1 VVPNSPTRWDGD
13 TGLPVRC
20 NRRPNPSRLVYRHA
34 VLPITAAVLQR
45 SSSNRPAR
53 PRSQSAQLARL
64 KPTQLAKIKTHPTGQ
79 DQNPPNWPRSKP
91 TQLAEAAPPLGDPK
105 ATPPSTNWSIPYPRG
120 QGLRPNP
127 TRFNGPPIGPPDPA
141 KAAPKAWAP
150 LMGRCVFNKSR
161 PRQDDAQQLVRTS
174 LLDCVHN
181 LLTHFGRLQR
191 INPRPC

>member
-1 VVPNSPTRWDGD
+1 VVSNSPTRWDGD
-13 TGLPVRC
+13 TGLPIRC
-20 NRRPNPSRLVYRHA
+20 NSCPNPSRLVYRHA

-64 KPTQLAKIKTHPTGQ
+64 KPTQLA
-79 DQNPPNWPRSKP
+79 
-91 TQLAEAAPPLGDPK
+91 EAAPPLGDPK
-105 ATPPSTNWSIPYPRG
+105 ATTPSTNWSIPYPRG
-120 QGLRPNP
+120 QDLRPNP
-127 TRFNGPPIGPPDPA
+127 SRFNGPPLAPPIGPPDPA